1 MIDVEK
7 TSKDSTPFQS
17 EWNTAHFFAG
27 GGRGAVLKDLQEALA
42 DKTELVTLIGEE
54 GSGKTMLCKM
64 LQEQWDTTH
73 KIISMPSVVES
84 FEDVS
89 RVAAQECNMEY
100 PVDANRADAK
110 KIFLDLVE
118 SLQSKGVSLLLI
130 CDEAEKMYLAT
141 LERIRTILDDVN
153 AQGGG

>member
-89 RVAAQECNMEY
+89 R
-100 PVDANRADAK
+100 
-110 KIFLDLVE
+110 
-118 SLQSKGVSLLLI
+118 
-130 CDEAEKMYLAT
+130 AE
-141 LERIRTILDDVN
+141 
-153 AQGGG
+153 